1 MNNDETGQDC
11 RLYWTGLACSAMKSS
26 ARLHRLSGLPGSG
39 QAWGAWSDSCQWQ
52 HPGSLI
58 LSLLPSSS
66 SAAVTHN
73 KHTCHSVPVS
83 HTTNIPVTVS
93 HTTNYLI
100 VVFLNFLNSRKIS
113 ADENYF
119 LFSEQNCSEA
129 QKVTHIYWRGWAAN
143 LKPSRNNQVSLAGVW
158 TGRSPPRTWTVWER
172 PSHYLMLTGQKKLLE
187 KNLAR

>member
-11 RLYWTGLACSAMKSS
+11 TGQVWPAVPWSHLLCSTDWVVC
-26 ARLHRLSGLPGSG
+26 LG
-39 QAWGAWSDSCQWQ
+39 QAR
-52 HPGSLI
+52 PGEPGVTPASGSI
-58 LSLLPSSS
+58 QAASSS
-66 SAAVTHN
+66 LY
-73 KHTCHSVPVS
+73 CRPPPPLQS

-93 HTTNYLI
+93 QCHTQQTYLSQCHTTNYLI

-113 ADENYF
+113 AYENYF

>member
-1 MNNDETGQDC
+1 MMRQDRTVDCTGQVWPAVPWSH
-11 RLYWTGLACSAMKSS
+11 LL
-26 ARLHRLSGLPGSG
+26 GSTDWVVCLG
-39 QAWGAWSDSCQWQ
+39 QAR
-52 HPGSLI
+52 PGEPGVTPASGSI
-58 LSLLPSSS
+58 QAASSS
-66 SAAVTHN
+66 LY
-73 KHTCHSVPVS
+73 CRPPPPLQS